1 MFNDLIKELVDNGFD
16 TFAFAD
22 DLAVNAFLDKRLK
35 KAIKIIEKWTEENK
49 MTINRKKSGIIY
61 HTKKNRK
68 SKDSENRTYMGFPV
82 RTEYKYL
89 GIMIDKNLSFQ
100 KHLE

>member
-1 MFNDLIKELVDNGFD
+1 MFNDLIKELVKNGFD

-22 DLAVNAFLDKRLK
+22 DLAVNGFLDRSMK
-35 KAIKIIEKWTEENK
+35 KAIKIIEKWTDDNK
-49 MTINRKKSGIIY
+49 MKINRKKSGIIY

-68 SKDSENRTYMGFPV
+68 SKDGENRTYMGFPI

>member
-35 KAIKIIEKWTEENK
+35 KAIKIIEKWTDDNK
-49 MTINRKKSGIIY
+49 MKINRKKSGIIY
-61 HTKKNRK
+61 HTKRNRQQ
-68 SKDSENRTYMGFPV
+68 KDGTKKTYMGYPV
-82 RTEYKYL
+82 KMEYKYL
-89 GIMIDKNLSFQ
+89 GIMIDKSLSF
-100 KHLE
+100 